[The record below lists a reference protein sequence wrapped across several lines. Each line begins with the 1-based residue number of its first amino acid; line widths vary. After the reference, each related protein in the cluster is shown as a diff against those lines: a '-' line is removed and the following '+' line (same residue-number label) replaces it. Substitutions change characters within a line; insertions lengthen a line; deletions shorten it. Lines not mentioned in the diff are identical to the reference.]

1 MVIFVV
7 KCAETHLCTFRQT
20 FRVQLLPGLKTRF
33 LSSRKTGQKWFCL
46 ALGIHSIGI
55 PIVVEKMF
63 LDPDDDVALVPVAR
77 LFSWGESLIT
87 PLGGLMLLY
96 LYFLSHC
103 IPAIYCS
110 CVESF
115 GISRTEYNDCPV
127 QPKQNHNCTFR
138 TLLKS
143 TDLQ

>member
-1 MVIFVV
+1 
-7 KCAETHLCTFRQT
+7 
-20 FRVQLLPGLKTRF
+20 
-33 LSSRKTGQKWFCL
+33 
-46 ALGIHSIGI
+46 
-55 PIVVEKMF
+55 MF

-77 LFSWGESLIT
+77 LFRVVECSGESLIT

-127 QPKQNHNCTFR
+127 QPKKNHNCIFR